1 MANKTGLKLS
11 TKLTLMTAFL
21 ITLTVLVSVFITLYY
36 GNRIAE
42 ESINKKLNGSQL
54 IQQEFNQQKLRQ
66 LELVSLVVA
75 SDPAFVAYVAQT
87 IFDLENG
94 QQADVASIAD
104 LLLERKQQYGFD
116 VAFIVSVDGEQIA
129 RSDQA
134 MAAARDLSA
143 APLLQN
149 AMQQLL
155 PVSGYWRDQQSIYQA
170 AVVPLARGR
179 NLVGFLVTGLTV
191 DDQLSNDIAK
201 LTGTEVLILAKQDQ
215 HFTSIASTLDLDNN
229 NSLMEKINDQQSITT
244 GQQFNLTVNNL
255 NLANRLNPLTELN
268 QHSYYILNGVSVT
281 QALAPFIQTRN
292 ILVAVGLGI
301 IVLSLL
307 IARMFVNQSLAPL
320 SQISAATR
328 QFSYGNYAAKFP
340 EKVSGD
346 LSDLSGSITQLMQNL
361 RGKDA
366 LAAHMVELSKK
377 SHHVVDK
384 LHNPE
389 KVIIEPGKIINKRFE
404 IIKNIGVG
412 GMGAVFQAYDQD
424 LEEIVALK
432 VLKTQQADAAEIA
445 QLKDEIKVARRISH
459 PNVVRIHDFG
469 QLASNVFISME
480 FVQGYTLEQLLKYA
494 KKLRPLAA
502 KHAAIHICEGLKAAH
517 DAGVVHKDL
526 KPANIIVELDSSIK
540 LMDFGI
546 ADIDSVI
553 SAKRSDALVG
563 GTAAY
568 IAPEQALGKG
578 ADERTDIYTLGI
590 LLMEMFIGQR
600 PFYATS
606 DEDLMMKQVNEEPLP
621 ISYQWADAPEALE
634 KLIQSCLAKSPK
646 DRPQSVQLVLSQL
659 KQIKFDS

>member
-1 MANKTGLKLS
+1 MANNNGVKLS

-21 ITLTVLVSVFITLYY
+21 ITLTVLISVFITLYY
-36 GNRIAE
+36 GNQIAE
-42 ESINKKLNGSQL
+42 DSINKKLNSSQL

-87 IFDLENG
+87 IFDLENN
-94 QQADVASIAD
+94 QQADIASIAD

-116 VAFIVSVDGEQIA
+116 VAFIVSADGEQIA

-134 MAAARDLSA
+134 MSAPRDLTSE
-143 APLLQN
+143 PLMQT
-149 AMQQLL
+149 AIQQLL
-155 PVSGYWRDQQSIYQA
+155 PVSGYWSDQQAIYQA
-170 AVVPLARGR
+170 AVVPLSRGR
-179 NLVGFLVTGLTV
+179 NLIGFLVTGLTV
-191 DDQLSNDIAK
+191 NDQLSNDIAK
-201 LTGTEVLILAKQDQ
+201 LTGTEVVILAEQNQ
-215 HFTSIASTLDLDNN
+215 QYSTLASTLDLDNSN
-229 NSLMEKINDQQSITT
+229 ALMEKLNSQPNIT
-244 GQQFNLTVNNL
+244 GGEQFNLTINNL
-255 NLANRLNPLTELN
+255 SLANKITGLTQLN
-268 QHSYYILNGVSVT
+268 QINYTILNGVSVT

-292 ILVAVGLGI
+292 ILVAVGLAI

-307 IARMFVNQSLAPL
+307 VARMFVNQSLAPL

-328 QFSYGNYAAKFP
+328 QISYGNYAATFP
-340 EKVSGD
+340 DKVSGD
-346 LSDLSGSITQLMQNL
+346 LSDLSGSIIQLAQNL
-361 RGKDA
+361 RGRDA

-377 SHHVVDK
+377 SHDAVDK
-384 LHNPE
+384 LHQPE

-404 IIKNIGVG
+404 VIKNIGTG
-412 GMGAVFQAYDQD
+412 GMGAVFQAYDQE
-424 LEEIVALK
+424 LEEVVALK
-432 VLKTQQADAAEIA
+432 VLKTQKADAADIA
-445 QLKDEIKVARRISH
+445 QFKDEIKVARRISH

-480 FVQGYTLEQLLKYA
+480 FVQGYTLEQILKFA

-502 KHAAIHICEGLKAAH
+502 KHAAIQICEGLKAAH

-546 ADIDSVI
+546 AGIDSVI
-553 SAKRSDALVG
+553 SNKQSNALVG

-568 IAPEQALGKG
+568 IAPEQAQGKG
-578 ADERTDIYTLGI
+578 SDERSDIYSLGI

-600 PFYATS
+600 PFYGTD
-606 DEDLMMKQVNEEPLP
+606 DEDLMMKHVSEAPLP
-621 ISYQWADAPEALE
+621 ISYQWADAPKALE
-634 KLIQSCLAKSPK
+634 QLILSCLAKSPK

-659 KQIKFDS
+659 KQIKFDQ